1 METSKDQKYITFP
14 KSNSTLPL
22 VDTNS
27 VIETEQKKPQTRGL
41 VLTPEE
47 KKRLVDFFA
56 VLIEIDRRENV
67 TKTYDKPIK

>member
-1 METSKDQKYITFP
+1 MENGK
-14 KSNSTLPL
+14 
-22 VDTNS
+22 
-27 VIETEQKKPQTRGL
+27 VIQLEEAKPQPKGL

-56 VLIEIDRRENV
+56 VLIEIDRRENL

>member
-1 METSKDQKYITFP
+1 ME
-14 KSNSTLPL
+14 NGE
-22 VDTNS
+22 
-27 VIETEQKKPQTRGL
+27 VIQLEQMKPQPKGL

-67 TKTYDKPIK
+67 TKFYDKPIK